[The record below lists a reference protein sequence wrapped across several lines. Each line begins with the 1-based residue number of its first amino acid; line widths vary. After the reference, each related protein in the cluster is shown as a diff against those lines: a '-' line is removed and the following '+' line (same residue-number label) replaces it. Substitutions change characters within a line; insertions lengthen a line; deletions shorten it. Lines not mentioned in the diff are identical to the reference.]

1 MLDSCLLVRLSGVEG
16 RFADA
21 KWFDSAHHDPK
32 PYLLHDI
39 GRAPAGRALRFNLFA
54 FVILSEVEGGQ
65 KGFPLQS
72 LTQDEFKLKFFG
84 FE

>member
-1 MLDSCLLVRLSGVEG
+1 MLDSCLLVSLSGVEG
-16 RFADA
+16 SFADA
-21 KWFDSAHHDPK
+21 KWFYSAHHDPK
-32 PYLLHDI
+32 PYLLRDI

-72 LTQDEFKLKFFG
+72 LTQDEFILKFFG
-84 FE
+84 VE